1 MMEAQTIINILIAVV
16 CGGMGWWLNTMYR
29 AHETLR
35 REVSAIAVALPTT
48 YVTKADLHD
57 IRDALF
63 ARFDR
68 LELKLDRKADK

>member
-1 MMEAQTIINILIAVV
+1 MEAQMIINVLIAVV

-29 AHETLR
+29 AHEVLR
-35 REVSAIAVALPTT
+35 AEVSKIAVALPTS
-48 YVTKADLHD
+48 YVMKSDMHD

-68 LELKLDRKADK
+68 LEEKLDRKVDK